1 MPRALGRGLHRTTSW
16 AGLGWRL
23 HPLSAPPTA
32 ATCARQG
39 PGSPTG
45 VRPHLSRLLWGWPP
59 SGVPA
64 SGSPSRVRNSVPL
77 SLPGGSLSPGDIAP
91 LTAVRVA
98 PGPFSRR
105 RAPALPS
112 ARALPPV
119 PRPSLPPQLA
129 LPGRAPAA
137 GAATAA
143 APGARVR
150 RPPPGD
156 PARGG
161 GSPEPAPDRPRSR
174 LTLPGKFVPL
184 HSAQPLREP
193 RGDEVRAGEAGG

>member
-1 MPRALGRGLHRTTSW
+1 MRAPEAWVPYSGPPPPFLASL
-16 AGLGWRL
+16 GLGTLW
-23 HPLSAPPTA
+23 
-32 ATCARQG
+32 
-39 PGSPTG
+39 SPG
-45 VRPHLSRLLWGWPP
+45 VRVALPRPQLSSPP
-59 SGVPA
+59 
-64 SGSPSRVRNSVPL
+64 L
-77 SLPGGSLSPGDIAP
+77 LSPGDIAP
-91 LTAVRVA
+91 LTAVRVV

-112 ARALPPV
+112 ARARPPV

-161 GSPEPAPDRPRSR
+161 GSPEPAPDRPRSG
-174 LTLPGKFVPL
+174 LTLPRKFVPL

-193 RGDEVRAGEAGG
+193 CRDEVRAGEAGG